1 MIIDM
6 KNRLTYIV
14 LLIILSI
21 SFPSCDDWLSIK
33 PEGDIVEDDFWQS
46 EADVKGM
53 LCRHIASCRQ
63 PIQ

>member
-33 PEGDIVEDDFWQS
+33 PEGDIVEDDFGNQ
-46 EADVKGM
+46 K
-53 LCRHIASCRQ
+53 Q
-63 PIQ
+63 T